1 MRLGELRTLLREAD
15 NKLILKVSEYDT
27 EKGVS
32 VFDTEIDIVTEN
44 EIYFRKINED
54 VKYNK
59 DYVLLENDILKR
71 FRWCANCSNNMI
83 YDNYEERVLYHDIHD
98 LDFVMNMLN
107 NLNLKVVHLE
117 KENQRL
123 QEKLNQM

>member
-1 MRLGELRTLLREAD
+1 MRLGELRTATRDVD
-15 NKLILKVSEYDT
+15 NKLIVKVSEYDT
-27 EKGVS
+27 EKGVII
-32 VFDTEIDIVTEN
+32 FDTEIDIITDKGL
-44 EIYFRKINED
+44 YLRKVSED

-98 LDFVMNMLN
+98 MDFVMNMLN

-117 KENQRL
+117 KENRRL

>member
-1 MRLGELRTLLREAD
+1 MRLGELRTATRDVD
-15 NKLILKVSEYDT
+15 NKLIVKVSEYDT
-27 EKGVS
+27 EKGVII
-32 VFDTEIDIVTEN
+32 FDTEIDIITDKGL
-44 EIYFRKINED
+44 YLRKVSED

-98 LDFVMNMLN
+98 MDFVMNMLN

-117 KENQRL
+117 KENRPQGSG
-123 QEKLNQM
+123 